1 MVTHV
6 AQRVLVCLRYG
17 IGDVVM
23 ETPALR
29 ALRAERP
36 QARLTALGA
45 WPVLELFAGDPV
57 FDRLQGI
64 QEFGFRHWGDR
75 GSAVARER
83 IAAWLDAHDFTEIL
97 DASHTAI
104 GIREVIEERSVPSR
118 NTEGRLEAEAG
129 PGSGR
134 GARSIRHSA
143 TRAWGLPPATGAIV
157 PRLHI
162 PESARQVA
170 ARFFRRYGL
179 DGREVVGIAPVASS
193 RLKRWP
199 LDRVFALLRRL
210 ARSRDCHVLVFGLGA
225 REQRTA
231 ARLRRAIGEQRLI
244 RVEPAHLQRTAA
256 LIGRCDAL
264 VSNDTGLM
272 HMGGAM
278 GTPTIGVFGPTSP
291 RVLLPIG
298 ARAAGPPHPCDYR
311 PDDRFGPPQC
321 VLADRCLVGPRSCI
335 TRVPVDEI
343 ARLLDA
349 ALAKQPDALVDQ
361 GSPS

>member
-1 MVTHV
+1 MAPQATE
-6 AQRVLVCLRYG
+6 RILVCLRYG

-36 QARLTALGA
+36 SARLTALGA

-75 GSAVARER
+75 GSAGARDR
-83 IAAWLDAHDFTEIL
+83 MAVWLDANDFTEIL

-104 GIREVIEERSVPSR
+104 GIREVIEARPVPSR
-118 NTEGRLEAEAG
+118 NTEGRLEVDSG
-129 PGSGR
+129 PANGR

-143 TRAWGLPPATGAIV
+143 TRAWGLSRASGAIA
-157 PRLHI
+157 PRLHL

-170 ARFFRRYGL
+170 ARFFRRHGL
-179 DGREVVGIAPVASS
+179 EGRQVIGIAPVASS

-210 ARSRDCHVLVFGLGA
+210 AGERDCHVLVFGLGA
-225 REQRTA
+225 HDKRTV
-231 ARLRRAIGEQRLI
+231 ARLGRAIGEQRLV

-256 LIGRCDAL
+256 LIGQCDAL

-278 GTPTIGVFGPTSP
+278 GTPTIGIFGPTSP
-291 RVLLPIG
+291 QVLLPLE
-298 ARAAGPPHPCDYR
+298 ARAAGPPHPCGYR
-311 PDDRFGPPQC
+311 PTDRFGPPRC
-321 VLADRCLVGPRSCI
+321 VLDDRCLVGPRSCI
-335 TRVPVDEI
+335 NLVSVDEV
-343 ARLLDA
+343 ARLLNA
-349 ALAKQPDALVDQ
+349 ALATEPDALVDQ
-361 GSPS
+361 GSLS